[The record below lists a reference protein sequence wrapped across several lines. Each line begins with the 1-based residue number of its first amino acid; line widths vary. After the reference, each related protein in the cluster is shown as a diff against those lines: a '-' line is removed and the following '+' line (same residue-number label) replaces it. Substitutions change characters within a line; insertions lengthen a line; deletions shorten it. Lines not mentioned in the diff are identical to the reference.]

1 MAFNFLSGLFSKDL
15 GIDLGTANTVVYV
28 RGKGIVTFE
37 PSMVA
42 IRRSDKKVVA
52 VGEEAKKMLGRTP
65 EEIITI
71 RPLRDGVI
79 ADFDAAEKM
88 IRYFIEKV
96 HNKRDFLV
104 SPRMV
109 IGIPSGTTPVERR
122 AVLETAYSAGAR
134 DVLLVTE
141 PIASALG
148 ADLPIWE
155 PSGNIIVDIGGGT
168 TEIAV
173 ISLGGIVVSTSI
185 KVAGDEMD
193 EAIIHYVRKK
203 YNLFIGER
211 TAEEIKINLGNI
223 AFGEEKKEYMEVKGR
238 DLLTGVPRNVEL
250 SSEEIRDALKDTVD
264 MIVES
269 IRETLEK
276 TPPELA
282 ADIIDKGIVLAG
294 GGALLRGLDSY
305 ISEQIGVSTI
315 VAEEPLLCVVKGTG
329 KIIEEF
335 EKYKQVLASVTEKY

>member
-28 RGKGIVTFE
+28 RGKGIVAFE

-42 IRRSDKKVVA
+42 IRRSDKRIVA
-52 VGEEAKKMLGRTP
+52 VGEEAKRMLGRTP

-71 RPLRDGVI
+71 RPLKDGVI

-122 AVLETAYSAGAR
+122 AVIDTAYSAGAR

-193 EAIIHYVRKK
+193 EAIIHYIKKK

-211 TAEEIKINLGNI
+211 TAEEIKIKLGNV

-264 MIVES
+264 IIVES

-294 GGALLRGLDSY
+294 GGALLRGLDAY

-335 EKYKQVLASVTEKY
+335 EKYKQVLSNASENY

>member
-1 MAFNFLSGLFSKDL
+1 MALNFLAGIFSKDL

-28 RGKGIVTFE
+28 RGKGIVIFE

-65 EEIITI
+65 EEIVTI
-71 RPLRDGVI
+71 RPLKDGVI

-122 AVLETAYSAGAR
+122 AVLDTAYSAGAR

-193 EAIIHYVRKK
+193 EAIVHYIRKK

-211 TAEEIKINLGNI
+211 TAEEIKINLGN
-223 AFGEEKKEYMEVKGR
+223 ADFGEENKTYMEVKGR
-238 DLLTGVPRNVEL
+238 DLLTGVPRNI
-250 SSEEIRDALKDTVD
+250 EINSAEVREALKDTID
-264 MIVES
+264 MIVEA

-282 ADIIDKGIVLAG
+282 ADIMDKGIVLAG

-305 ISEQIGVSTI
+305 ISEQIGVATI

-335 EKYKQVLASVTEKY
+335 DKYKQVLASVKENY

>member
-1 MAFNFLSGLFSKDL
+1 
-15 GIDLGTANTVVYV
+15 
-28 RGKGIVTFE
+28 
-37 PSMVA
+37 
-42 IRRSDKKVVA
+42 
-52 VGEEAKKMLGRTP
+52 
-65 EEIITI
+65 
-71 RPLRDGVI
+71 
-79 ADFDAAEKM
+79 
-88 IRYFIEKV
+88 
-96 HNKRDFLV
+96 
-104 SPRMV
+104 MV

-122 AVLETAYSAGAR
+122 AVIDTAYSAGAR

-193 EAIIHYVRKK
+193 EAIIHYVKKK

-211 TAEEIKINLGNI
+211 TAEEIKIKLGNV
-223 AFGEEKKEYMEVKGR
+223 AFGEENKDYMEVKGR
-238 DLLTGVPRNVEL
+238 DLLTGVPRNIEL
-250 SSEEIRDALKDTVD
+250 TSEEIRDALKDTVD
-264 MIVES
+264 IIVES

-315 VAEEPLLCVVKGTG
+315 VAEDPLLCVVKGTG

-335 EKYKQVLASVTEKY
+335 EKYKQVLSNASENY

>member
-1 MAFNFLSGLFSKDL
+1 MAFNFLSSLFSKDL

-122 AVLETAYSAGAR
+122 AVLDTAYSAGAR

-211 TAEEIKINLGNI
+211 TAEEIKINLGNVS
-223 AFGEEKKEYMEVKGR
+223 FGEEKKDYMEVKGR
-238 DLLTGVPRNVEL
+238 DLLTGVPRNIEL
-250 SSEEIRDALKDTVD
+250 NSEEIRDALKDTID
-264 MIVES
+264 IIVES

-305 ISEQIGVSTI
+305 ISDQLGVSTI

-335 EKYKQVLASVTEKY
+335 DKYKQVLATVTEKY

>member
-1 MAFNFLSGLFSKDL
+1 MALNFLAGIFSKDL

-28 RGKGIVTFE
+28 RGKGIVIFE

-65 EEIITI
+65 EEIVTI
-71 RPLRDGVI
+71 RPLKDGVI

-122 AVLETAYSAGAR
+122 AVLDTAYSAGAR

-193 EAIIHYVRKK
+193 EAIVHYIRKK

-211 TAEEIKINLGNI
+211 TAEEIKINLGN
-223 AFGEEKKEYMEVKGR
+223 ADFGEENKTYMEVKGR
-238 DLLTGVPRNVEL
+238 DLLTGVPRNI
-250 SSEEIRDALKDTVD
+250 EINSAEVREALKDTID
-264 MIVES
+264 MIVEA
-269 IRETLEK
+269 IRDTLEK

-282 ADIIDKGIVLAG
+282 ADIMDKGIVLAG

-305 ISEQIGVSTI
+305 ISEQIGVATI
-315 VAEEPLLCVVKGTG
+315 VAEEPLHCVVKGTG

-335 EKYKQVLASVTEKY
+335 DKYKQVLASVKENY

>member
-1 MAFNFLSGLFSKDL
+1 MALNFLAGIFSKDL

-28 RGKGIVTFE
+28 RGKGIVIFE

-65 EEIITI
+65 EEIVTI
-71 RPLRDGVI
+71 RPLKDGVI

-122 AVLETAYSAGAR
+122 AVLDTAYSAGAR

-193 EAIIHYVRKK
+193 EAIVHYIRKK

-211 TAEEIKINLGNI
+211 TAEEIKINLGN
-223 AFGEEKKEYMEVKGR
+223 ADFGEENKTYMEVKGR
-238 DLLTGVPRNVEL
+238 DLLTGVPRNI
-250 SSEEIRDALKDTVD
+250 EINSAEVREALKDTID
-264 MIVES
+264 MIVEA
-269 IRETLEK
+269 IRYTLEK

-282 ADIIDKGIVLAG
+282 ADIMDKGIVLAG

-305 ISEQIGVSTI
+305 ISEQIGVATI

-335 EKYKQVLASVTEKY
+335 DKYKQVLASVKENY

>member
-1 MAFNFLSGLFSKDL
+1 MALNFLAGIFSKDL

-28 RGKGIVTFE
+28 RGKGIVIFE

-65 EEIITI
+65 EEIVTI
-71 RPLRDGVI
+71 RPLKDGVI

-122 AVLETAYSAGAR
+122 AVLDTAYSAGAR

-193 EAIIHYVRKK
+193 EAIVHYIRKK

-211 TAEEIKINLGNI
+211 TAEEIKINIGN
-223 AFGEEKKEYMEVKGR
+223 ADFGEENKTYMEVKGR
-238 DLLTGVPRNVEL
+238 DLLTGVPRNI
-250 SSEEIRDALKDTVD
+250 EINSAEVREALKDTID
-264 MIVES
+264 MIVEA
-269 IRETLEK
+269 IRDTLEK

-282 ADIIDKGIVLAG
+282 ADIMDKGIVLAG

-305 ISEQIGVSTI
+305 ISEQIGVATI

-335 EKYKQVLASVTEKY
+335 DKYKQVLASVKENY

>member
-1 MAFNFLSGLFSKDL
+1 
-15 GIDLGTANTVVYV
+15 
-28 RGKGIVTFE
+28 
-37 PSMVA
+37 MVA

>member
-211 TAEEIKINLGNI
+211 TAEEIKINLGNV

-238 DLLTGVPRNVEL
+238 DLLTGVPRNIEL

>member
-1 MAFNFLSGLFSKDL
+1 MALNFLAGFFSKDL

-28 RGKGIVTFE
+28 RGKGVVVFE

-42 IRRSDKKVVA
+42 IRKSDKKVIA

-65 EEIITI
+65 EEFVTI

-96 HNKRDFLV
+96 HNKRDFLI

-122 AVLETAYSAGAR
+122 AVFDTAYSVGAR

-155 PSGNIIVDIGGGT
+155 PSGNIIVDVGGGT

-193 EAIIHYVRKK
+193 EAIMHYIRKK
-203 YNLFIGER
+203 YNLYIGER
-211 TAEEIKINLGNI
+211 TAEDIKISIGNVSL
-223 AFGEEKKEYMEVKGR
+223 GEEKKEYMEVRGR

-250 SSEEIRDALKDTVD
+250 SSEEVREALKDTVD
-264 MIVES
+264 IIVEA
-269 IRETLEK
+269 IRNTLEK

-282 ADIIDKGIVLAG
+282 ADIMDKGIVLCG
-294 GGALLRGLDSY
+294 GGSLLKGLDQY
-305 ISEQIGVSTI
+305 ISEEIGVVTI
-315 VAEEPLLCVVKGTG
+315 VAENPLLCVVKGTG

-335 EKYKQVLASVTEKY
+335 DKYKQILPKPVEGY

>member
-28 RGKGIVTFE
+28 RGKGIVAFE

-52 VGEEAKKMLGRTP
+52 VGEEAKRMLGRTP

-71 RPLRDGVI
+71 RPLKDGVI

-122 AVLETAYSAGAR
+122 AVIDTAYSAGAR

-173 ISLGGIVVSTSI
+173 ISLG
-185 KVAGDEMD
+185 E
-193 EAIIHYVRKK
+193 
-203 YNLFIGER
+203 
-211 TAEEIKINLGNI
+211 
-223 AFGEEKKEYMEVKGR
+223 
-238 DLLTGVPRNVEL
+238 
-250 SSEEIRDALKDTVD
+250 
-264 MIVES
+264 
-269 IRETLEK
+269 
-276 TPPELA
+276 
-282 ADIIDKGIVLAG
+282 
-294 GGALLRGLDSY
+294 
-305 ISEQIGVSTI
+305 
-315 VAEEPLLCVVKGTG
+315 
-329 KIIEEF
+329 
-335 EKYKQVLASVTEKY
+335 

>member
-1 MAFNFLSGLFSKDL
+1 MALNFLAGIFSKDL

-28 RGKGIVTFE
+28 RGKGIVIFE

-65 EEIITI
+65 EEIVTI
-71 RPLRDGVI
+71 RPLKDGVI

-122 AVLETAYSAGAR
+122 AVLDTAYSAGAR

-193 EAIIHYVRKK
+193 EAIVHYIRKK

-211 TAEEIKINLGNI
+211 TAEEIKINLGN
-223 AFGEEKKEYMEVKGR
+223 ADFGEENKTYMEVKGR
-238 DLLTGVPRNVEL
+238 DLLTGVPRNI
-250 SSEEIRDALKDTVD
+250 EINSAEVREALKDTID
-264 MIVES
+264 MIVEA
-269 IRETLEK
+269 IRDTLEK

-282 ADIIDKGIVLAG
+282 ADIMDKGIVLAG

-305 ISEQIGVSTI
+305 ISEQIGVATI

-335 EKYKQVLASVTEKY
+335 DKYKQVLASVKENY

>member
-1 MAFNFLSGLFSKDL
+1 MALNFLAGIFSKDL

-28 RGKGIVTFE
+28 RGKGIVIFE

-65 EEIITI
+65 EEIVTI
-71 RPLRDGVI
+71 RPLKDGVI

-122 AVLETAYSAGAR
+122 AVLDTAYSAGAR

-193 EAIIHYVRKK
+193 EAIVHYIRKK

-211 TAEEIKINLGNI
+211 TAEEIKINLGN
-223 AFGEEKKEYMEVKGR
+223 ADFGEENKTYMEVKGR
-238 DLLTGVPRNVEL
+238 DLLTGVPRNIEIN
-250 SSEEIRDALKDTVD
+250 SAEIREALKDTID
-264 MIVES
+264 MIVEA
-269 IRETLEK
+269 IRDTLEK

-282 ADIIDKGIVLAG
+282 ADIMDKGIVLAG

-305 ISEQIGVSTI
+305 ISEQIGVATI

-335 EKYKQVLASVTEKY
+335 DKYKQVLASVKENY

>member
-1 MAFNFLSGLFSKDL
+1 MAFSFLSGLFSKDL

-52 VGEEAKKMLGRTP
+52 VGDEAKKMLGRTP
-65 EEIITI
+65 EEIVTI

-122 AVLETAYSAGAR
+122 AVLDTAYSAGAR

-211 TAEEIKINLGNI
+211 TAEEIKINLGNVS
-223 AFGEEKKEYMEVKGR
+223 FGEEKKEYMEVKGR
-238 DLLTGVPRNVEL
+238 DLLTGVPRNIEL
-250 SSEEIRDALKDTVD
+250 NSEEIRDALKDTVD
-264 MIVES
+264 IIVES

-294 GGALLRGLDSY
+294 GGALLRGLDNY
-305 ISEQIGVSTI
+305 ISEQLGVSTI

-335 EKYKQVLASVTEKY
+335 EKYKQVLATVTEKY

>member
-1 MAFNFLSGLFSKDL
+1 MALNFLAGIFSKDL

-28 RGKGIVTFE
+28 RGKGIVIFE

-65 EEIITI
+65 EEIVTI
-71 RPLRDGVI
+71 RPLKDGVI

-122 AVLETAYSAGAR
+122 AVLDTAYSAGAR

-193 EAIIHYVRKK
+193 EAIVHYIRKK

-211 TAEEIKINLGNI
+211 TAEEIKINLGN
-223 AFGEEKKEYMEVKGR
+223 ADFGEENKTYMEVKGR
-238 DLLTGVPRNVEL
+238 DLLTGVPRNIEI
-250 SSEEIRDALKDTVD
+250 SSAEVREALKDTID
-264 MIVES
+264 MIVEA
-269 IRETLEK
+269 IRDTLEK

-282 ADIIDKGIVLAG
+282 ADIMDKGIVLAG

-305 ISEQIGVSTI
+305 ISEQIGVATI

-335 EKYKQVLASVTEKY
+335 DKYKQVLASVKENY

>member
-1 MAFNFLSGLFSKDL
+1 MALNFLAGIFSKDL

-28 RGKGIVTFE
+28 RGKGVVIFE

-65 EEIITI
+65 EEIVTI
-71 RPLRDGVI
+71 RPLKDGVI

-122 AVLETAYSAGAR
+122 AVLDTAYSAGAR

-193 EAIIHYVRKK
+193 EAIVHYIRKK

-211 TAEEIKINLGNI
+211 TAEEIKVNLGNA
-223 AFGEEKKEYMEVKGR
+223 AFGEENKTYMEVKGR
-238 DLLTGVPRNVEL
+238 DLLTGVPRNIEI
-250 SSEEIRDALKDTVD
+250 SSAEVREALKDTID
-264 MIVES
+264 MIVEA
-269 IRETLEK
+269 IRDTLEK

-282 ADIIDKGIVLAG
+282 ADIMDKGIVLAG

-305 ISEQIGVSTI
+305 ISEQIGVVTI

-335 EKYKQVLASVTEKY
+335 DKYKQVLASVKESY